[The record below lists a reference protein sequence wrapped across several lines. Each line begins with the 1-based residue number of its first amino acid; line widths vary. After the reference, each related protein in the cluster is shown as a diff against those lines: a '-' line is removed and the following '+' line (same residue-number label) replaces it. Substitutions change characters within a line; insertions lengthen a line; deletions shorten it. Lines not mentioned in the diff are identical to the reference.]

1 MEIISFDY
9 LKKILNEE
17 KNSSNLAKIPD
28 NFYELVRDYVKAKI
42 KMIKDKKDELEVRN
56 MKRIVEN
63 IFNLRERKILNLAVI
78 HVRIGT
84 KPINLT
90 KEEEEIF
97 YKICEILKKRR
108 DVINSLSKIIE
119 GEKEVEKMIV
129 FKQDFPSFIG
139 SDGLTYGP
147 FKKGDIAKLPD
158 EDMKD
163 LIERGVAEE
172 FEVQK

>member
-9 LKKILNEE
+9 LRRILNEE
-17 KNSSNLAKIPD
+17 KNSSNLTKIPD
-28 NFYELVRDYVKAKI
+28 NFYELVREYIRAKI
-42 KMIKDKKDELEVRN
+42 KIIKDKKDEIEVRN

-63 IFNLRERKILNLAVI
+63 IFNIRERKILNLAAI
-78 HVRIGT
+78 YVRIGT

-90 KEEEEIF
+90 KEEEEVF
-97 YKICEILKKRR
+97 QKICEILKKRR
-108 DVINSLSKIIE
+108 DFLTSLSKLIE

-172 FEVQK
+172 FEIQK